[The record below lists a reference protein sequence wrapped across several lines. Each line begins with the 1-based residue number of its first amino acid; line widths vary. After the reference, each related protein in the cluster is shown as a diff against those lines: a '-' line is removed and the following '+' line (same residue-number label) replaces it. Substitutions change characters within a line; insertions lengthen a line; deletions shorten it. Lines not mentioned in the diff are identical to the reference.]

1 MCLLGH
7 FAAAFRAT
15 SARLDAFFQH
25 QVVGCQCDLFATSG
39 TPFAGLGANAA
50 CVRVQIRS
58 SKHEIDASGADL
70 SAILQPPKMICFG
83 ILPGLFYGI
92 LQRCCADRVTTGAF
106 INTALH
112 ARVSCHG

>member
-15 SARLDAFFQH
+15 SARLGALFQH
-25 QVVGCQCDLFATSG
+25 WIAGCQCDLFATSG

-58 SKHEIDASGADL
+58 PQHEIDASGAHL
-70 SAILQPPKMICFG
+70 SAILQPPKIICLAIF
-83 ILPGLFYGI
+83 PGLFQGI
-92 LQRCCADRVTTGAF
+92 LQRRRANRVTLGAF
-106 INTALH
+106 VNAALH